1 MVGQWP
7 QVLKDLKC
15 APLNNRLCQTSPI
28 LIDINSNVTLFNL
41 ITVNVNKCDGSCNTI
56 DDLYAPVGPSNEVK
70 T

>member
-7 QVLKDLKC
+7 QVLKDLK
-15 APLNNRLCQTSPI
+15 CQTSPI
-28 LIDINSNVTLFNL
+28 LIDINSNVTLFYL